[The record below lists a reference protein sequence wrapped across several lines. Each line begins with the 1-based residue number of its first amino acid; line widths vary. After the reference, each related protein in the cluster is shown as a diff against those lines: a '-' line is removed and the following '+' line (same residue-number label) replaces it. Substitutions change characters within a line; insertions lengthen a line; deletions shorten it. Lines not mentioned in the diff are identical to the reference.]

1 VYVFLVSVV
10 AAGVLFATLYVFLN
24 LTMKQQLMKM
34 TKREA
39 LRDSM
44 ISHML
49 SSRNISAEDRG
60 VLEGYVTLSKI
71 TGTQRQQHT

>member
-1 VYVFLVSVV
+1 MYVFLVSVV